1 MAANEQVQKYFDA
14 LIASYDI
21 LTDAIGKAND
31 RGLKVTRQFAA
42 DVAKGQREALELGK
56 KLAGE
61 PTDLAQY
68 YTAVLEATTA
78 AQGRALTFT
87 QVAYEEALGAGA
99 DARTTVEK
107 LVEANKETAQAAMAV
122 ARTWA
127 TVNPMADVVRKSA
140 EAFTAA
146 PRAASKKAEKAGV

>member
-61 PTDLAQY
+61 PTDLAL
-68 YTAVLEATTA
+68 YTPAALAGTTA
-78 AQGRALTFT
+78 ALGRALTFT
-87 QVAYEEALGAGA
+87 LVAYDAARGAGA

-127 TVNPMADVVRKSA
+127 TVNPIADVVRKSA